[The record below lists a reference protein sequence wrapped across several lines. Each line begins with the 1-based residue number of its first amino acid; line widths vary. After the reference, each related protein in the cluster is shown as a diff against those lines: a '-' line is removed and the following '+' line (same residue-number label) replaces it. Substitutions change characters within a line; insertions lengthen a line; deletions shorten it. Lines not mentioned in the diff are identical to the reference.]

1 MHQPQTGIYLETQQY
16 SQLPHQKSKRK
27 ICSEHSADLW
37 QQTDL
42 AETVLTELEVLT
54 RPDDTAVV
62 SEALTVPTALNTP
75 DSAVSATGTCS

>member
-16 SQLPHQKSKRK
+16 SQLPHQKSKRM

-37 QQTDL
+37 QLTDL
-42 AETVLTELEVLT
+42 ADTVLIELEVQT
-54 RPDDTAVV
+54 RPDDTAAV
-62 SEALTVPTALNTP
+62 SEALTVPSALYNP